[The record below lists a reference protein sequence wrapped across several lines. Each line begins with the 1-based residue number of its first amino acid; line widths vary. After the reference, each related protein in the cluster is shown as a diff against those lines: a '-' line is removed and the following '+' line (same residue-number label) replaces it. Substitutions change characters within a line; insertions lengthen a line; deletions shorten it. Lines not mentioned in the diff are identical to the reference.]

1 MSVHTYRVCKEVC
14 HLYHQTEGQNI
25 GKNNISAYWKFIGE
39 RNVMQCV
46 LCDVVFREVNGL

>member
-1 MSVHTYRVCKEVC
+1 MSVHTYRVSKEVC
-14 HLYHQTEGQNI
+14 HLYHQTEGQ
-25 GKNNISAYWKFIGE
+25 NNISAYWKFIGE